1 MPFKFNKELWEIGRQ
16 IEDKTLPLI
25 NKYYKCNFERNEND
39 IFDILDFKDE
49 VEKKIVEIK
58 GRRIPSTQFAETIIT
73 ASKVT
78 AGFQQID
85 KGYKVYF
92 VFVFTDKIFEYQLKE
107 NSSFKCKFTGTN
119 CIKHYLIPIDELTE
133 IKEEE

>member
-1 MPFKFNKELWEIGRQ
+1 MPFEFNQELWEIGRQ

-25 NKYYKCNFERNEND
+25 NKYYECNFERNEND

-49 VEKKIVEIK
+49 TQKKIVEVK
-58 GRRIPSTQFAETIIT
+58 GRRIPSTKFPETIIT
-73 ASKVT
+73 ASKIT

-85 KGYKVYF
+85 QGYRVF
-92 VFVFTDKIFEYQLKE
+92 LVFVFTDKIFEFELKE
-107 NSSFKCKFTGTN
+107 DSEFKCKFTGTN

-133 IKEEE
+133 IQD

>member
-1 MPFKFNKELWEIGRQ
+1 MPFEFNQELWEIGRQ

-25 NKYYKCNFERNEND
+25 NKYYECNFERNEND

-49 VEKKIVEIK
+49 TQKKIVEVK
-58 GRRIPSTQFAETIIT
+58 GRRIPSTKFPETIIT
-73 ASKVT
+73 ASKIT

-85 KGYKVYF
+85 QGYRVF
-92 VFVFTDKIFEYQLKE
+92 LVFVFTDKIFEYELKE
-107 NSSFKCKFTGTN
+107 DAEFKCKFTGTN

-133 IKEEE
+133 IKEE